1 MRHRKSGR
9 KLNRTS
15 SHRKALFRNQLQ
27 QLIEHERICTTEAK
41 AKELRR
47 FADKFITLAKRDDLH
62 SRRQAFAF
70 LRNKKTTK
78 KLFEDLAKRYGDRDS
93 GYTQIYKHKHRR
105 GDGAPLALIEFIR
118 QEEKQKGKSDS

>member
-62 SRRQAFAF
+62 SRRLAFAF
-70 LRNKKTTK
+70 LRNKKAVK
-78 KLFEDLAKRYGDRDS
+78 KLFEDLAKRFEGRAS
-93 GYTQIYKHKHRR
+93 GFTKLYKYRHRR
-105 GDGAPLALIEFIR
+105 GDGASLSLIEFIK
-118 QEEKQKGKSDS
+118 QEK

>member
-15 SHRKALFRNQLQ
+15 SHRQALFRNQLQ

-47 FADKFITLAKRDDLH
+47 FADKIITLAKRDDLH
-62 SRRQAFAF
+62 ARRQAFAF
-70 LRNKKTTK
+70 LRNKKTTT
-78 KLFEDLAKRYGDRDS
+78 KLFEDLAKRFGDRTS
-93 GYTQIYKHKHRR
+93 GYTHLYKYKNRR
-105 GDGAPLALIEFIR
+105 GDGAPLALIEFIK
-118 QEEKQKGKSDS
+118 EEKA

>member
-15 SHRKALFRNQLQ
+15 SHRKALFRNQLN

-47 FADKFITLAKRDDLH
+47 FADKIITLAKKGDLH
-62 SRRQAFAF
+62 ARRQAFAF
-70 LRNKKTTK
+70 LRDKKATQ
-78 KLFEDLAKRYGDRDS
+78 KLFDDLVKRFDDRTS
-93 GYTQIYKHKHRR
+93 GYTHLYKFKHRQ
-105 GDGAPLALIEFIR
+105 GDGAPMALIEFVGR
-118 QEEKQKGKSDS
+118 GKS